1 MCYSYGVCRVT
12 VGPQCRVDGNRQESA
27 GIELRAEPSRNRV
40 ALAPEPLPSCA
51 SLRMGKL
58 DSCRFLSIRLGV
70 GLARNST
77 PVDSCRLLPIRAL
90 ARPTLVFIVRLS
102 SKRLLR
108 SGDDHRAR
116 DAFVLPCLPRFQERS
131 QGASVRSDDAGGTIG
146 REKPSRWGS
155 DCASLSV
162 PSSERP

>member
-1 MCYSYGVCRVT
+1 M
-12 VGPQCRVDGNRQESA
+12 VGRNTSRIDRSRQEST
-27 GIELRAEPSRNRV
+27 GVELRAEPPQSR
-40 ALAPEPLPSCA
+40 LGPAPEPLPSCA
-51 SLRMGKL
+51 SLRTGKL
-58 DSCRFLSIRLGV
+58 DSCRFLS
-70 GLARNST
+70 T
-77 PVDSCRLLPIRAL
+77 PVDSARGRPGAQFDSCRLLPIRPL

-102 SKRLLR
+102 SKRLIR

-162 PSSERP
+162 PSGERP